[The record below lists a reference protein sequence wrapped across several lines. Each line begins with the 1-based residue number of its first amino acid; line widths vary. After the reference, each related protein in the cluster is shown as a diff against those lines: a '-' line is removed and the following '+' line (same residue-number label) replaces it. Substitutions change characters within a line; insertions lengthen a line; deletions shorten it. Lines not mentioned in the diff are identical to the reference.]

1 MVEPTPLHAAWVCGA
16 TPQYRGAPTP
26 KGSSPGGEAW
36 GVVEEKARG
45 VKEMGVKEMAVLPT
59 GPALHSQQRSNT
71 CCWCLRRM
79 LRLLA
84 SSSSRLELVLF
95 FSVW

>member
-1 MVEPTPLHAAWVCGA
+1 MLTVELTPLHAAWVCGV

-59 GPALHSQQRSNT
+59 SPALQLPAAQQYV
-71 CCWCLRRM
+71 L
-79 LRLLA
+79 LVLEKKALLA
-84 SSSSRLELVLF
+84 WHLPAVG
-95 FSVW
+95 WN

>member
-1 MVEPTPLHAAWVCGA
+1 MLTVEPTPLHAAWVCGA

-59 GPALHSQQRSNT
+59 GPALQLPAAQQYV
-71 CCWCLRRM
+71 L
-79 LRLLA
+79 
-84 SSSSRLELVLF
+84 LVLEKKA
-95 FSVW
+95 SLAWHLPAVGWN

>member
-1 MVEPTPLHAAWVCGA
+1 MEPTPLHAAWVCGA

-45 VKEMGVKEMAVLPT
+45 VKEMAVLPT
-59 GPALHSQQRSNT
+59 SPALQLPAAQQYV
-71 CCWCLRRM
+71 L
-79 LRLLA
+79 LVLEKKALLA
-84 SSSSRLELVLF
+84 WHLPAVG
-95 FSVW
+95 WN

>member
-1 MVEPTPLHAAWVCGA
+1 MRLGVLTVEPTPLHAAWVCGA

-45 VKEMGVKEMAVLPT
+45 VKEMAVLPT
-59 GPALHSQQRSNT
+59 SPALQLPAAQQYV
-71 CCWCLRRM
+71 L
-79 LRLLA
+79 LVLEKKALLA
-84 SSSSRLELVLF
+84 WHLPAVG
-95 FSVW
+95 WN

>member
-1 MVEPTPLHAAWVCGA
+1 MLTVEPTPLHAAWVCGA

-45 VKEMGVKEMAVLPT
+45 VKEMAVLPT
-59 GPALHSQQRSNT
+59 SPALQLPAAQQYV
-71 CCWCLRRM
+71 L
-79 LRLLA
+79 LVLEKKALLA
-84 SSSSRLELVLF
+84 WHLPAVG
-95 FSVW
+95 WN